1 MPLLYPFSVKIHT
14 KKRSANGSH
23 SFPIFVCE
31 SELFLL
37 IVLLHDPYQLVFVAD
52 IRTYYFT
59 SIPCKVKHL
68 PSRMMQMCPSRNI
81 FWKEDD
87 KLMSLTRVDFFLVE
101 RKFVLFCFLI
111 FAKNIHPYSKMC
123 ELCELCELLERKIP
137 PQAVGFSLF
146 IRSRIY
152 SLPSESLAESDSA
165 FAESCDF
172 FSEPKRAARA

>member
-37 IVLLHDPYQLVFVAD
+37 IVLLHNPYQLVFVTNLE
-52 IRTYYFT
+52 TYYFT

-123 ELCELCELLERKIP
+123 ELCELCELFVKKSHRFRDGIIL
-137 PQAVGFSLF
+137 VLF
-146 IRSRIY
+146 SRIFGILR
-152 SLPSESLAESDSA
+152 SP
-165 FAESCDF
+165 F
-172 FSEPKRAARA
+172 